1 MSPLHL
7 RAAIRHYAAYHEWTT
22 RIVMQIVCPKCDAV
36 LRKTEGIHRPGEPL
50 ARYEENE
57 YIIVC
62 PWCGNEHREEHRDD
76 TSASSG

>member
-1 MSPLHL
+1 
-7 RAAIRHYAAYHEWTT
+7 
-22 RIVMQIVCPKCDAV
+22 MQIVCPKCDAV

-50 ARYEENE
+50 TRYEENE